1 MHYLLDLENLIEQI
15 DGYESNPENLSTK
28 KVSKYTPSSFSM
40 STISSFKSIENKHD
54 VYRGIDCMEN
64 FVNP

>member
-28 KVSKYTPSSFSM
+28 KVSKYTPSGFSM